1 MTPFAIIRHGPT
13 EWNAIGRIQGRTD
26 IPLSTEGRAV
36 VAGWRPPAELDGF
49 AWIASPLKRAVQT
62 AELLTGDNPQTD
74 ERLVEMDWAQWE
86 GKNLSQLRLELGD
99 LMVAW
104 EAEGLN
110 FRAPGGE
117 SPSDVQHRIA
127 PLLAEIAARGKPTVA
142 VTHKGVMRAIY
153 ALSTGWDMTGKPR
166 EKMLEACAHLFLLS
180 PGGMPVLK
188 KINIPLGADE
198 AP

>member
-13 EWNAIGRIQGRTD
+13 EWNAIGRVQGRTD
-26 IPLSTEGRAV
+26 IPLDAEGRAI
-36 VAGWRPPAELDGF
+36 VAGWRRPAEFDGF
-49 AWIASPLKRAVQT
+49 DWIASPLRRAVQT
-62 AELLTGDNPQTD
+62 AEKLTGAWPRTD
-74 ERLVEMDWAQWE
+74 ERLVEMDWAEWE
-86 GKNLSQLRLELGD
+86 GRTLVDLRQEFGD

-104 EAEGLN
+104 EAKGLD

-117 SPSDVQHRIA
+117 SPRDVQHRIA
-127 PLLAEIAARGKPTVA
+127 PLLAEIAARGEPTVA

-188 KINIPLGADE
+188 KINIPLGAGE

>member
-13 EWNAIGRIQGRTD
+13 EWNATGRVQGRTD
-26 IPLSTEGRAV
+26 IPLNAVGRAI
-36 VAGWRPPAELDGF
+36 VAGWRRPAEFDGF
-49 AWIASPLKRAVQT
+49 HWIASPLRRAVQT
-62 AELLTGDNPQTD
+62 AESLAGDSPPTD
-74 ERLVEMDWAQWE
+74 ERLVEMDWAEWE
-86 GKNLSQLRLELGD
+86 GRTLVDLRQEFGD

-104 EAEGLN
+104 EAKGLD

-117 SPSDVQHRIA
+117 SPRDVQHRIA
-127 PLLAEIAARGKPTVA
+127 PLLAEIAARREPVVA

-153 ALSTGWDMTGKPR
+153 ALSTGWDMTGKLR
-166 EKMLEACAHLFLLS
+166 EKMLKACAHLFLLS